1 MAKRFTDTDKWRK
14 PFMKGLPLEYKL
26 LWLYILD
33 DCDHAGIWVVDMEV
47 AGIRIG
53 AQLDEKL
60 ALELFA
66 DRVVAFD
73 QGSKWFVRSFIEKQY
88 KGQLN
93 ESNRVHSSVLSELK
107 KHDLLK
113 FLPYEVKFG
122 KSSISPL
129 SNFDKPLTENNKPLI
144 EDEQGRKDKD
154 KDKDKD
160 KEKGGMGENMSDF
173 ESWEQIA
180 NWLLDT
186 KSMHDTMAANF
197 TKLGMRVNADTVR
210 GMMVEFV
217 QDREVANDTNRTM
230 HDYMDHAFNFVK
242 YKLRK
247 PLPGK
252 GVRNDADEPEPPS
265 RKRLN

>member
-1 MAKRFTDTDKWRK
+1 
-14 PFMKGLPLEYKL
+14 
-26 LWLYILD
+26 
-33 DCDHAGIWVVDMEV
+33 
-47 AGIRIG
+47 
-53 AQLDEKL
+53 
-60 ALELFA
+60 
-66 DRVVAFD
+66 
-73 QGSKWFVRSFIEKQY
+73 
-88 KGQLN
+88 
-93 ESNRVHSSVLSELK
+93 
-107 KHDLLK
+107 
-113 FLPYEVKFG
+113 
-122 KSSISPL
+122 
-129 SNFDKPLTENNKPLI
+129 
-144 EDEQGRKDKD
+144 
-154 KDKDKD
+154 
-160 KEKGGMGENMSDF
+160 MSDF